1 MEKKPDILARLILF
15 LLAFLFAGSFAVA
28 QENANRAA
36 HTIRAGFPVIAG
48 FGHIN
53 EDGTYSGY
61 NYDYLQKLA
70 QHTGW
75 KYEFVPCTW
84 DECIKMLDNGEID
97 LLGGIQRTPARE
109 KQFRFAELESF
120 LNYNVL
126 LARANDQRFQ
136 DKNLDELGTLTVGAL
151 KGRYETVLFRKYA
164 RRYHIRYRLITYDS
178 PADMQRAM
186 ENGDIDILLSSSIS
200 KVNGM
205 RILATFA
212 PSPLFYA
219 VRKDNKKL
227 LDELD
232 MAQSILKSH
241 DPFFDFR
248 LYEKHYGFNETNL
261 PTLTRAERDALKKN
275 PVLRVGC
282 IEGWRPFSY
291 SGHEGIVTDMLSYIA
306 NHTGIDIRYVD
317 LPSHEAAYQK
327 LQDGEIDAVGFA
339 ETDSSVISLRN
350 LKPTTAFLQVPVVRV
365 AMAGRAASTPIDRV
379 ALTHYANDHLLDE
392 LRKQHPNIEI
402 VYKDSPHQI
411 FDALIA
417 GEIDAG
423 YVNVY
428 SANALMSWPEY
439 SSLALSETAPHTAE
453 FSVVFAPGIN
463 AQIVSVFNKYIR
475 QLRNYKLHEFTITH
489 IARQP
494 KRNLFT
500 LIRERPALAF
510 YGFACILILTIG
522 FFTSLIIIRNR
533 AHKRITGLLFFDQ
546 LTGLPNLVR
555 FSQDATRL
563 LQHPT
568 AGKQYSL
575 VYININNFK
584 YINDIH
590 DFSKGNDLLR
600 TVAGRLKTFIHPERG
615 EMVCRQ
621 SADHFILLL
630 ASPDQT
636 SLRQRID
643 ELNTALAGLNRA
655 AGNYHVT
662 FSCGIYQ
669 LRPGDTI
676 DAAINYAH
684 YAQFSK
690 SKASYNTYTWFDN
703 QTIAHIRDNRRIE
716 QEMNQ
721 ALANGQFV
729 PYFQPKVDMKTGA
742 IVGAEA
748 LARWIT
754 PEHGIISPERFIDLF
769 EKNNFIIQ
777 LDLSIFEQTCRI
789 LKKRQDEGKAVLPVS
804 CNFSHNHFTDLSL
817 PGKLTEIARRYGI
830 TTALLDIEITETS
843 VINDIDTVIEATR
856 QLRHSGFKISLD
868 DFGVGYSSV
877 NLLCQIDVDTI
888 KIDKSF
894 LEHASILPCKRN
906 LIEGIVAI
914 ADSLGIDIL
923 CEGVE
928 TQQQIDFL
936 TRAGC
941 TLAQGYYYGRPVPFD
956 EFARL

>member
-1 MEKKPDILARLILF
+1 
-15 LLAFLFAGSFAVA
+15 
-28 QENANRAA
+28 
-36 HTIRAGFPVIAG
+36 
-48 FGHIN
+48 
-53 EDGTYSGY
+53 
-61 NYDYLQKLA
+61 
-70 QHTGW
+70 
-75 KYEFVPCTW
+75 
-84 DECIKMLDNGEID
+84 
-97 LLGGIQRTPARE
+97 
-109 KQFRFAELESF
+109 
-120 LNYNVL
+120 
-126 LARANDQRFQ
+126 
-136 DKNLDELGTLTVGAL
+136 
-151 KGRYETVLFRKYA
+151 
-164 RRYHIRYRLITYDS
+164 
-178 PADMQRAM
+178 
-186 ENGDIDILLSSSIS
+186 
-200 KVNGM
+200 
-205 RILATFA
+205 
-212 PSPLFYA
+212 
-219 VRKDNKKL
+219 
-227 LDELD
+227 
-232 MAQSILKSH
+232 
-241 DPFFDFR
+241 
-248 LYEKHYGFNETNL
+248 
-261 PTLTRAERDALKKN
+261 
-275 PVLRVGC
+275 
-282 IEGWRPFSY
+282 
-291 SGHEGIVTDMLSYIA
+291 
-306 NHTGIDIRYVD
+306 
-317 LPSHEAAYQK
+317 
-327 LQDGEIDAVGFA
+327 
-339 ETDSSVISLRN
+339 
-350 LKPTTAFLQVPVVRV
+350 
-365 AMAGRAASTPIDRV
+365 
-379 ALTHYANDHLLDE
+379 
-392 LRKQHPNIEI
+392 
-402 VYKDSPHQI
+402 
-411 FDALIA
+411 
-417 GEIDAG
+417 
-423 YVNVY
+423 
-428 SANALMSWPEY
+428 MSWPEY
-439 SSLALSETAPHTAE
+439 SSLAVSETAPHTAE

-463 AQIVSVFNKYIR
+463 TQIISVFNKYIR

-510 YGFACILILTIG
+510 YGFACILVLTVG

-533 AHKRITGLLFFDQ
+533 AHRRITDLLFFDQ

-563 LQHPT
+563 LQHPA

-584 YINDIH
+584 DINDIH
-590 DFSKGNDLLR
+590 DFSKGNDLLC

-630 ASPDQT
+630 ASPDET
-636 SLRQRID
+636 ALRQRID
-643 ELNTALAGLNRA
+643 ELNKALAGLNRA
-655 AGNYHVT
+655 AANYHVT

-769 EKNNFIIQ
+769 EKNNFIIR

-789 LKKRQDEGKAVLPVS
+789 LKQRQDEGKAVIPVS

-817 PGKLTEIARRYGI
+817 PAKLTEITRRYGI
-830 TTALLDIEITETS
+830 TPALLDIEITETS